1 MKIIDNFLNDVKII
15 EPSVY
20 SDKRGYFFESW
31 NQQVFNDLL
40 KKDIEFV
47 QDNHSGSVHGTLR
60 GLHYQL
66 ENSQGKLVRV
76 TKGEVFD
83 VAVNL
88 RSSSNDFGKIAYTI
102 LSSENKRMFWIPEGY
117 AHGFL
122 VLSDYAEFQYKTT
135 NFYDKN
141 SDRTIIWND
150 KTLNITWPLD
160 RLKHTPLLSEK
171 DILGKKFEDAE
182 VFD

>member
-1 MKIIDNFLNDVKII
+1 M
-15 EPSVY
+15 
-20 SDKRGYFFESW
+20 
-31 NQQVFNDLL
+31 
-40 KKDIEFV
+40 
-47 QDNHSGSVHGTLR
+47 
-60 GLHYQL
+60 
-66 ENSQGKLVRV
+66 RV

-160 RLKHTPLLSEK
+160 RLKHAPLLSEK

>member
-117 AHGFL
+117 AHGFR

-160 RLKHTPLLSEK
+160 RLKHAPLLSEK
-171 DILGKKFEDAE
+171 DILGKNLRMQRF
-182 VFD
+182 FD